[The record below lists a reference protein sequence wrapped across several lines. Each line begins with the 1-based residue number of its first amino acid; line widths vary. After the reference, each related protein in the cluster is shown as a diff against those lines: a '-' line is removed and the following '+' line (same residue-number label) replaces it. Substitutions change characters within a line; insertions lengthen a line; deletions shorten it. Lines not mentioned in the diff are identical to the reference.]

1 MESIDPNRKELLL
14 KVSLLP
20 DSPGVYQY
28 LNAEG
33 TIIYIGKAKN
43 LKRRVSSYFNKE
55 HTDLKT
61 RRLVAAIRDLRFIV
75 VPTESD
81 ALLLENNLIK
91 TYRPK
96 YNILLKDDK
105 SYPFIMLTKGD
116 FPRIAVVRNI
126 DRSKGIYFGPY
137 TDVPKARKMVWLVRN
152 LYKIRTC
159 RLPLTEERIAAGKY
173 SVCLQYHIKR
183 CNAPCVGRIT
193 KEDYAEDIRKAKEL
207 IKGEIGKVY
216 KEEIE
221 RMQLLAEAERYEEAE
236 QAKRIAEFLR
246 HYDAE
251 ETVIHNHY
259 GELVVFGYEERGEK
273 AYVNLLSVVNGA
285 IRLVV
290 TEQWHKQIEEEKE
303 EVLATII
310 TDMMERF
317 GLQANE
323 IILPFSIEWLENDK
337 LSITIPQRGDKKR
350 LLELSQSNVTAY
362 IKEKEKQQDKLNP
375 QQKVRRLLHQME
387 QDLGLK
393 RAPQHIECFDNSNI
407 MGTNPVSAC
416 TVFRDGKPSKREYR
430 KFHVKQVIGAND
442 YDTMKEVLTRRYKRT
457 IAESNPL
464 PDLIVIDGGKGQL
477 KSALEALEALE
488 IDTEKIDI
496 IGLAERL
503 EEVYKPHE
511 TLPLILPRDSETL
524 RVLKHIR
531 DEAHRFGITFH
542 RSLRAKAQQKSALDN
557 IPGIGNKRKELLLK
571 KFGSITNIRKATLEE
586 LSDVIGKASAQN
598 VKEYFEKEKKNS
610 NDESSCSKSN
620 GSIGND

>member
-55 HTDLKT
+55 HADLKT

-183 CNAPCVGRIT
+183 CNAPCVGRIN

-207 IKGEIGKVY
+207 IKGEIGKVH

-236 QAKRIAEFLR
+236 EAKRIAEFLQ

-323 IILPFSIEWLENDK
+323 IILPFPIEWLENDK

-511 TLPLILPRDSETL
+511 TFPLILPRDSETL

-557 IPGIGNKRKELLLK
+557 IPGIGSKRKELLLK
-571 KFGSITNIRKATLEE
+571 KFGSITAIRKATLEE
-586 LSDVIGKASAQN
+586 LTDVLGKASAQN
-598 VKEYFEKEKKNS
+598 IREYFEKEKK
-610 NDESSCSKSN
+610 
-620 GSIGND
+620 

>member
-1 MESIDPNRKELLL
+1 MESIDPHRKELLL

-55 HTDLKT
+55 HADLKT

-207 IKGEIGKVY
+207 IKGEIGKVH

-236 QAKRIAEFLR
+236 EAKRIAEFLQ

-457 IAESNPL
+457 IAEGNPL

-598 VKEYFEKEKKNS
+598 VKEYFEKEKK
-610 NDESSCSKSN
+610 
-620 GSIGND
+620 

>member
-61 RRLVAAIRDLRFIV
+61 MRLVAAIRDLRFIV

-116 FPRIAVVRNI
+116 FPRIVVVRNI

-183 CNAPCVGRIT
+183 CNAPCVGRIN

-207 IKGEIGKVY
+207 IKGEIGKVH

-236 QAKRIAEFLR
+236 EAKRIAEFLQ

-259 GELVVFGYEERGEK
+259 GELLVFGYEERGEK

-310 TDMMERF
+310 TDMIERF

-393 RAPQHIECFDNSNI
+393 RVPQHIECFDNSNI

-416 TVFRDGKPSKREYR
+416 TVFRDGKPSRREYR

-477 KSALEALEALE
+477 KSALEALQALE
-488 IDTEKIDI
+488 IDTDKIDI

-542 RSLRAKAQQKSALDN
+542 RSLRAKAQQKSVLDN
-557 IPGIGNKRKELLLK
+557 IPGIRSKRKELLLK

-598 VKEYFEKEKKNS
+598 VKEYFEKEKK
-610 NDESSCSKSN
+610 
-620 GSIGND
+620 

>member
-1 MESIDPNRKELLL
+1 MESIDPHRKELLL

-55 HTDLKT
+55 HADLKT

-236 QAKRIAEFLR
+236 EAKRIAEFLQ

-457 IAESNPL
+457 IAEGNPL

-598 VKEYFEKEKKNS
+598 VKEYFEKEKK
-610 NDESSCSKSN
+610 
-620 GSIGND
+620 

>member
-1 MESIDPNRKELLL
+1 MESIDPHRKELLL

-55 HTDLKT
+55 HADLKT

-236 QAKRIAEFLR
+236 EAKRIAEFLQ

-457 IAESNPL
+457 IAEGNPL

-477 KSALEALEALE
+477 KSALEALEAIE

-557 IPGIGNKRKELLLK
+557 IPGIGSKRKELLLK
-571 KFGSITNIRKATLEE
+571 KFGSIASVRKTTLEE

-598 VKEYFEKEKKNS
+598 VKEYFEKEKK
-610 NDESSCSKSN
+610 
-620 GSIGND
+620 

>member
-116 FPRIAVVRNI
+116 FPRIVVVRNI

-173 SVCLQYHIKR
+173 SVCLQYHIKL
-183 CNAPCVGRIT
+183 CNAPCVGRIN

-207 IKGEIGKVY
+207 IKGEIGKVH

-236 QAKRIAEFLR
+236 EAKRIAEFLQ

-259 GELVVFGYEERGEK
+259 GELVIFGYEERGEK

-323 IILPFSIEWLENDK
+323 IILPFPIEWLENDK
-337 LSITIPQRGDKKR
+337 LYITIPQRGDKKR

-393 RAPQHIECFDNSNI
+393 QPPQHIECFDNSNI

-511 TLPLILPRDSETL
+511 TFPLILPRDSETL

-557 IPGIGNKRKELLLK
+557 IPGIGSKRKELLLK
-571 KFGSITNIRKATLEE
+571 KFGSITAIRKATLEE
-586 LSDVIGKASAQN
+586 LTDVLGKASAQN
-598 VKEYFEKEKKNS
+598 IREYFEKEKK
-610 NDESSCSKSN
+610 
-620 GSIGND
+620 

>member
-1 MESIDPNRKELLL
+1 MESIDPHRKELLL

-55 HTDLKT
+55 HADLKT

-236 QAKRIAEFLR
+236 EAKRIAEFLQ

-457 IAESNPL
+457 IAEGNPL

-557 IPGIGNKRKELLLK
+557 IPGIGSKRKELLLK
-571 KFGSITNIRKATLEE
+571 KFASITNIRKATLEE

-598 VKEYFEKEKKNS
+598 VKEYFEKEKK
-610 NDESSCSKSN
+610 
-620 GSIGND
+620 

>member
-55 HTDLKT
+55 HADLKT

-207 IKGEIGKVY
+207 IKGEIGKVH

-236 QAKRIAEFLR
+236 EAKRIAEFLQ

-323 IILPFSIEWLENDK
+323 IILPFPIEWLENDK

-416 TVFRDGKPSKREYR
+416 TVFRDGKPSKKEYR

-586 LSDVIGKASAQN
+586 LSGVIGKASAQN
-598 VKEYFEKEKKNS
+598 IKEYFEKEKK
-610 NDESSCSKSN
+610 
-620 GSIGND
+620 

>member
-55 HTDLKT
+55 HADLKT

-183 CNAPCVGRIT
+183 CNAPCVGRIN

-207 IKGEIGKVY
+207 IKGEIGKVH

-221 RMQLLAEAERYEEAE
+221 RMQQLAEAERYEEAE
-236 QAKRIAEFLR
+236 EAKRIAEFLQ

-387 QDLGLK
+387 QELGLK

-457 IAESNPL
+457 IAEGNPL

-557 IPGIGNKRKELLLK
+557 IPGIGSKRKELLLK

-598 VKEYFEKEKKNS
+598 IKEYFEKEKK
-610 NDESSCSKSN
+610 
-620 GSIGND
+620 

>member
-55 HTDLKT
+55 HADLKT

-183 CNAPCVGRIT
+183 CNAPCVGRIN

-207 IKGEIGKVY
+207 IKGEIGEVH

-236 QAKRIAEFLR
+236 EAKRIAEFLQD
-246 HYDAE
+246 YDAE

-273 AYVNLLSVVNGA
+273 AYVNLLSVINGA

-323 IILPFSIEWLENDK
+323 IILPFPIEWLENDK

-393 RAPQHIECFDNSNI
+393 QAPQHIECFDNSNI

-457 IAESNPL
+457 IAEGNPL

-511 TLPLILPRDSETL
+511 TLPIILPRDSETL

-557 IPGIGNKRKELLLK
+557 IPGIGSKRKELLLK
-571 KFGSITNIRKATLEE
+571 KFASITNIRKANLEE

-598 VKEYFEKEKKNS
+598 VKEYFEKEKK
-610 NDESSCSKSN
+610 
-620 GSIGND
+620 

>member
-1 MESIDPNRKELLL
+1 MESIDPHRKELLL

-55 HTDLKT
+55 HADLKT

-193 KEDYAEDIRKAKEL
+193 KEDYAEDIRKVKEL

-236 QAKRIAEFLR
+236 EAKRIAEFLQ

-323 IILPFSIEWLENDK
+323 IILPFSIEWIENDK

-416 TVFRDGKPSKREYR
+416 TVFRDGNPSKREYR

-457 IAESNPL
+457 IAEGNPL

-477 KSALEALEALE
+477 KSALEALESLE

-557 IPGIGNKRKELLLK
+557 IPGIGSKRKELLLK
-571 KFGSITNIRKATLEE
+571 KFASITNIRKATLEE

-598 VKEYFEKEKKNS
+598 VKEYFEKEKK
-610 NDESSCSKSN
+610 
-620 GSIGND
+620 

>member
-1 MESIDPNRKELLL
+1 MESIDPHRKELLL

-55 HTDLKT
+55 HADLKT

-207 IKGEIGKVY
+207 IKGEIGKVH

-236 QAKRIAEFLR
+236 EAKRIAEFLK

-323 IILPFSIEWLENDK
+323 IILPFPIEWLENDK

-407 MGTNPVSAC
+407 MGKNPVSAC

-457 IAESNPL
+457 IAEGNPL

-511 TLPLILPRDSETL
+511 TFPLILPRDSETL

-557 IPGIGNKRKELLLK
+557 IPGIGSKRKELLLK
-571 KFGSITNIRKATLEE
+571 KFGSITAIRKATLEE
-586 LSDVIGKASAQN
+586 LTDVLGKASAQN
-598 VKEYFEKEKKNS
+598 IREYFEKEKK
-610 NDESSCSKSN
+610 
-620 GSIGND
+620 

>member
-55 HTDLKT
+55 HADLKT

-207 IKGEIGKVY
+207 IKGEIGKVH

-236 QAKRIAEFLR
+236 EAKRIAEFLQ

-457 IAESNPL
+457 IAEGKPL

-586 LSDVIGKASAQN
+586 LSDVVGKASAQN
-598 VKEYFEKEKKNS
+598 VKEYFEKEKK
-610 NDESSCSKSN
+610 
-620 GSIGND
+620 

>member
-55 HTDLKT
+55 HADLKT

-236 QAKRIAEFLR
+236 EAKRIAEFLQ

-557 IPGIGNKRKELLLK
+557 IPGIGSKRKELLLK

-598 VKEYFEKEKKNS
+598 VKEYFEKEKK
-610 NDESSCSKSN
+610 
-620 GSIGND
+620 

>member
-1 MESIDPNRKELLL
+1 MESIDPHRKELLL

-55 HTDLKT
+55 HADLKT

-236 QAKRIAEFLR
+236 EAKRIAEFLQ

-457 IAESNPL
+457 IAEGNPL

-477 KSALEALEALE
+477 KSALEALEAIE

-557 IPGIGNKRKELLLK
+557 IPGIGSKRKELLLK
-571 KFGSITNIRKATLEE
+571 KFASITNIRKATLEE

-598 VKEYFEKEKKNS
+598 VKEYFEKEKK
-610 NDESSCSKSN
+610 
-620 GSIGND
+620 

>member
-55 HTDLKT
+55 HADLKT

-91 TYRPK
+91 NYRPK

-137 TDVPKARKMVWLVRN
+137 TDVSKARKMVWLVRN

-183 CNAPCVGRIT
+183 CNAPCVGRIN

-236 QAKRIAEFLR
+236 EAKRIAEFLQ

-273 AYVNLLSVVNGA
+273 AYVNLLSVINGA

-323 IILPFSIEWLENDK
+323 IILPFSIEWLENDN

-416 TVFRDGKPSKREYR
+416 TVFRDGKPSRREYR

-457 IAESNPL
+457 LAEGKSM

-488 IDTEKIDI
+488 IDTDKIDI

-542 RSLRAKAQQKSALDN
+542 RSLRAKAQQKSVLDN
-557 IPGIGNKRKELLLK
+557 IPGIGSKRKELLLK
-571 KFGSITNIRKATLEE
+571 KFGSITAIRKATLEE
-586 LSDVIGKASAQN
+586 LTDVLGKASAQN
-598 VKEYFEKEKKNS
+598 VKEYFEKEKK
-610 NDESSCSKSN
+610 
-620 GSIGND
+620 

>member
-173 SVCLQYHIKR
+173 SVCLQYHINR
-183 CNAPCVGRIT
+183 CNGPCVGRIT

-207 IKGEIGKVY
+207 IKGEIGKVH

-236 QAKRIAEFLR
+236 EAKRIAEFLQ

-259 GELVVFGYEERGEK
+259 GELAVFGYEERGEK
-273 AYVNLLSVVNGA
+273 AYINLLSVVNGA

-457 IAESNPL
+457 IAESKTM

-557 IPGIGNKRKELLLK
+557 IPGIGSKRKELLLK

-586 LSDVIGKASAQN
+586 ISDVIGKANAEN
-598 VKEYFEKEKKNS
+598 VKEYFEKEKK
-610 NDESSCSKSN
+610 
-620 GSIGND
+620 